1 MFKGKECWKA
11 EKMTILRG
19 IYKEDQSCPKRFNL
33 GKKSFIKAT

>member
-19 IYKEDQSCPKRFNL
+19 IYKEDLKITLEKYALSY
-33 GKKSFIKAT
+33 